1 MILFI
6 FVDGMGIRSK
16 KENNPFF
23 AENLPVLRKL
33 LFEEA
38 EPVDPVM
45 GIKGV
50 PQSATGQTSI
60 FTGLNASAING
71 SHKEGFPNKLLK
83 KLLKEKSIFRY
94 LRDNDKKFTF
104 ANGYIIDNL
113 KILKKSRFL
122 SATSYMTIEIGK
134 KVRGLDKIIKGKAV
148 YHDIT
153 NLSLID
159 RKDNKFLK
167 KIEKFIPEYEAYYNK
182 DLLEK
187 IPLIKPSDGAHNL
200 LEISRKN
207 DFTLF
212 EYFKTDMIGHK
223 KDEDKALEVLSDLE
237 EFFKTLLDNF
247 HFNKDT
253 LILVSDHGNIEDLS
267 IPGHTKNPVPLF
279 ISGYK
284 EEMFQ
289 NISYIYDLAHKIKEY
304 Y

>member
-6 FVDGMGIRSK
+6 FVDGVGIRSK

-23 AENLPVLRKL
+23 TEKLPVLRKL

-38 EPVDPVM
+38 EPVDAVM
-45 GIKGV
+45 GIKGI

-60 FTGLNASAING
+60 FTGLNASLING
-71 SHKEGFPNKLLK
+71 SHKEGFPNKLLR

-167 KIEKFIPEYEAYYNK
+167 K
-182 DLLEK
+182 
-187 IPLIKPSDGAHNL
+187 
-200 LEISRKN
+200 
-207 DFTLF
+207 F

-223 KDEDKALEVLSDLE
+223 RDEDKALEVLSDLE
-237 EFFKTLLDNF
+237 EFLKTLLGNF
-247 HFNKDT
+247 NFNKNT

-267 IPGHTKNPVPLF
+267 ISGHTKNPVPLF

-284 EEMFQ
+284 EEIFQ